1 MKVSFLVAV
10 WFQVSG
16 FITNSDGF
24 WCYNVDGNQKSGSPN
39 QLRLVVNA
47 LPETNSSHLK
57 MDGWNTIVSFWG
69 PAYFQ
74 VRLLLVSGSVS
85 YYLRSGL

>member
-1 MKVSFLVAV
+1 M
-10 WFQVSG
+10 QQQQ
-16 FITNSDGF
+16 
-24 WCYNVDGNQKSGSPN
+24 QKQKALPT
-39 QLRLVVNA
+39 

-74 VRLLLVSGSVS
+74 ALWLLVLGSVS
-85 YYLRSGL
+85 HNNYLKPSVPTTRIQKVSQLSYHE